1 MNADLSSLPEVE
13 KKDLVT
19 LSINQTALYLISFW
33 LVILAQR
40 SGEYFFAS
48 LESLNPT
55 LHFYGITTSQYGW
68 TGGSVIAVYLFSSLL
83 LAFIGFYLLQR
94 WQILWIKG
102 RISISF
108 ALWLS
113 IHGLSRLLTGGI
125 SGLLTNSELFYVFS
139 YTGTPIIVSIFIS
152 ILLYGLMLILARKYA
167 LPTLLAAHDQRMI
180 DNHAFRRLQV
190 RHFLFIPWLAGG
202 AIISLCYFMFMEFG
216 EMVNQLL
223 IGFVLMTTYLH
234 LRTDRPDY
242 NVPIPA
248 PFQITLNKPIIFISF
263 IISILTIILLR

>member
-1 MNADLSSLPEVE
+1 MKADQHTQVDIE
-13 KKDLVT
+13 KRDLVT
-19 LSINQTALYLISFW
+19 LAVNQTSLYILSFW

-40 SGEYFFAS
+40 FGEYFFAS
-48 LESLNPT
+48 LESLNPS
-55 LHFYGITTSQYGW
+55 LHFYGLTTSQYGW
-68 TGGSVIAVYLFSSLL
+68 TAGSVITVYLFSSLL

-125 SGLLTNSELFYVFS
+125 SGLLTNSQLYFVFS

-152 ILLYGLMLILARKYA
+152 ILLYAVLLVLARKYA

-180 DNHAFRRLQV
+180 DNHAFRRLQI
-190 RHFLFIPWLAGG
+190 RYFLFIPWLAGSTLIS
-202 AIISLCYFMFMEFG
+202 IIYLIFRDFSEPI
-216 EMVNQLL
+216 NQLL
-223 IGFVLMTTYLH
+223 VGFVLMTTHLH

-248 PFQITLNKPIIFISF
+248 PFKITLHKPIVAISLL
-263 IISILTIILLR
+263 ISALVVLLLN